1 MSSKSRDFCDKKQD
15 RFMRLFNI
23 IIAILALA
31 LFPAGAN
38 AQSSRQQFT
47 VPTASGGI
55 LVENFGDCAN
65 ATCPAVVIL
74 SGSKGFGAAV
84 YDEIGQTFRAAGLNA
99 YLVHALSAADL
110 DAIATA
116 ASARAR
122 IAYYAQ
128 RLPDWISAVQGVAAH
143 LERQPHH
150 GGKVGILGISLGAQ
164 IASAASVGRSD
175 IDALV
180 LVDGGFPN
188 GYSQPVR
195 SLPPLHLIWG
205 SADRTFPLS
214 IGQGLERTAQQLGGS
229 VILDVYEGGAH
240 DFFLRSG
247 TRNAGA
253 AHQSA
258 AEFLSSHLLR

>member
-1 MSSKSRDFCDKKQD
+1 
-15 RFMRLFNI
+15 MRLFSCV
-23 IIAILALA
+23 LV
-31 LFPAGAN
+31 FFAGMFVN
-38 AQSSRQQFT
+38 AHAASRQQFT
-47 VPTASGGI
+47 VPTPAGRV
-55 LVENFGDCAN
+55 LVESFGNCAN

-74 SGSKGFGAAV
+74 SGSKGFGASV
-84 YDEIGQTFRAAGLNA
+84 YDEIGQTFRTAGLNA
-99 YLVHALSAADL
+99 YLVHVLSAADL

-116 ASARAR
+116 GNARTR

-128 RLPDWISAVQGVAAH
+128 GLPGWTSAVQGVSAY
-143 LERQPHH
+143 LESQPRH
-150 GGKVGILGISLGAQ
+150 GGKVGVLGISLGAQ

-175 IDALV
+175 IGALV

-188 GYSQPVR
+188 GYSKPIR
-195 SLPPLHLIWG
+195 PLPPLLLIWG

-214 IGQGLERTAQQLGGS
+214 IGRELQRTAQQLGGP
-229 VILDVYEGGAH
+229 VTLDAYEGGAH

-258 AEFLSSHLLR
+258 ADFLMSHLSR

>member
-1 MSSKSRDFCDKKQD
+1 MR
-15 RFMRLFNI
+15 RFSI
-23 IIAILALA
+23 IIATLVIS
-31 LFPAGAN
+31 FFSAGAN

-47 VPTASGGI
+47 VPTPAGRI
-55 LVENFGDCAN
+55 LVERFGDCAN
-65 ATCPAVVIL
+65 TTCPAVVIL
-74 SGSKGFGAAV
+74 SGSKGFGAAI
-84 YDEIGQTFRAAGLNA
+84 YGEIGQTFRAAGLNT
-99 YLVHALSAADL
+99 YLVHVLSVADL

-116 ASARAR
+116 GSARAR

-128 RLPDWISAVQGVAAH
+128 RLPDWISAVQGVVAY
-143 LERQPHH
+143 LEGQPRH

-164 IASAASVGRSD
+164 IASAASVGRGD

-205 SADRTFPLS
+205 SADQTFPLS
-214 IGQGLERTAQQLGGS
+214 IGRELHRTAQQLGGP
-229 VILDVYEGGAH
+229 VTLDVYEGGAH
-240 DFFLRSG
+240 DFFLKSG

-258 AEFLSSHLLR
+258 AEFLVGYLSQ